1 MNTSAPL
8 PEREAMLQQAQH
20 LRAAGKAGE
29 ALRVLD
35 ALEAQ
40 HPCFSRLF
48 QERAQCHVALRNAPA
63 ALAALQD
70 ALRLNQTLPAAW
82 DMLAQLLRMTGDTT
96 GAEAAQRNLAI
107 LRQMPVEIVVASNL
121 QADGDL
127 EQAADVLRGYLAKDP
142 ANAGALRLL
151 GRIRLDSGGADEAE
165 ALLARALRHAPDW
178 DEARLD
184 YAMALLQQQ
193 KHAAA
198 RVEAERLLHGDRSNR
213 EYRKQYA
220 AACIGL
226 GDHERVIDIYT
237 SLLADIPAGSP
248 EAAELKLWRANA
260 LKAVGRT
267 DEAITD
273 YRASTEAGGGGVA
286 WFSLANLKTYR
297 FTDAEVARIE
307 ADAAQPG
314 LPDMDRVY
322 LAFALGK
329 AREDR
334 ADHAAAWA
342 AYDRGNALRCGMR
355 RWRADVAETAE
366 QRIVAALG
374 PALLSERSAA
384 GHPARDPI
392 FIIGLPRSGSTLVE
406 QILASHP
413 VVEGTQELPFIGRI
427 AAELCG
433 ADPACG
439 LPLQPEALTRLTPAQ
454 RRELGA
460 RYLAEAGTHRHL
472 GRPRFIDK
480 MPSNFWHLGLI
491 AQILPKATVI
501 DVRRHPMACGFAN
514 LKQLFG
520 TTHHE
525 FAYSAEDLGRYYRS
539 YLALMQHWDSV
550 LPGRVLRLHYE
561 DLVEDLDGQV
571 RRLLDHCGLPFDPA
585 CLAFHRTQR
594 TVRTPSCEQVRRPL
608 GRSGLDQWRGFAPW
622 LGPLEQALGD
632 AAAIWKD

>member
-1 MNTSAPL
+1 MNAAAIL
-8 PEREAMLQQAQH
+8 PEREDMLQQAQH

-35 ALEAQ
+35 ALEAR
-40 HPCFSRLF
+40 HPRFSRLF
-48 QERAQCHVALRNAPA
+48 QERGHCHVVLRNAPA
-63 ALAALQD
+63 AMDALQE

-82 DMLAQLLRMTGDTT
+82 DMLAQLLRMTGDAA

-107 LRQMPVEIVVASNL
+107 LRQMPVEIVAASSL

-127 EQAADVLRGYLAKDP
+127 EPAAEVLRGYLARDP
-142 ANAGALRLL
+142 GNAGALRVL
-151 GRIRLDSGGADEAE
+151 GRILLDSGAADEAE
-165 ALLARALRHAPDW
+165 APLARALQHAPDW

-198 RVEAERLLHGDRSNR
+198 RAEAERLLQGDPQSR
-213 EYRKQYA
+213 EYRKHYA

-226 GDHERVIDIYT
+226 GDHDRVIDIYAA
-237 SLLADIPAGSP
+237 LLADLSAASP
-248 EAAELKLWRANA
+248 EAAELRLWRANA

-267 DEAITD
+267 EEAIAD
-273 YRASTEAGGGGVA
+273 YRASAGAGGGGVA

-297 FTDAEVARIE
+297 FSDTEVARIE
-307 ADAAQPG
+307 AEAARAD
-314 LPDMDRVY
+314 LPEMDRVY

-329 AREDR
+329 AHEDR

-342 AYDRGNALRCGMR
+342 AYDRGNTLRRAMG
-355 RWRADVAETAE
+355 RWRADVAEAAA
-366 QRIVAALG
+366 QRIAAAQG
-374 PALLSERSAA
+374 PALFAGRPVA

-392 FIIGLPRSGSTLVE
+392 FIVGLPRSGSTLVE

-413 VVEGTQELPFIGRI
+413 DVEGTQELPFIGRI

-439 LPLQPEALTRLTPAQ
+439 LPLRPEALARLTPAQ
-454 RRELGA
+454 ARQLGA
-460 RYLAEAGTHRHL
+460 RYLAEAGSHRHL
-472 GRPRFIDK
+472 GQARFIDK
-480 MPSNFWHLGLI
+480 MPNNFWHLGLI
-491 AQILPKATVI
+491 ARILPNATVI

-520 TTHHE
+520 TSHHE
-525 FAYSAEDLGRYYRS
+525 FAYSAEDLGRHYRT
-539 YLALMQHWDSV
+539 YLALMRHWDSAM
-550 LPGRVLRLHYE
+550 PGRVLRLHYE
-561 DLVEDLDGQV
+561 DLVEDLAGEV
-571 RRLLDHCGLPFDPA
+571 CRLLDHCGLPFDPA

-594 TVRTPSCEQVRRPL
+594 TVRTPSSEQVRRPL
-608 GRSGLDQWRGFAPW
+608 GREGLDQWRAFAPW

-632 AAAIWKD
+632 AVTTWRD